1 MKILIISDSHGNKK
15 ALNHVFNDMEF
26 DYLIFLGDGLND
38 LGDYKYL
45 DNIYFV
51 AGNCDFFS
59 NEPNEKLINIA
70 GKKFFITH
78 GNKYGV
84 KGRLDMLK
92 ARGDELGV
100 DFVCFGHTHSQCI
113 ETYNGRYL
121 LNPGSFQKKSN
132 GESVGLQ
139 VDIDKDIK
147 ISSFNIK
154 S

>member
-1 MKILIISDSHGNKK
+1 MKILMISDSHGNKK
-15 ALNHVFNDMEF
+15 GINKIFAEKSF
-26 DYLIFLGDGLND
+26 DYLIFLGDGLSD

-45 DNIYFV
+45 ENVYYV

-59 NEPNEKLINIA
+59 SEPNERVVTIA

-84 KGRLDMLK
+84 KGRLDYIK

-113 ETYNGRYL
+113 ESYNGKYL

-132 GESVGLQ
+132 DLSCGLQ
-139 VDIDKDIK
+139 IEIGNDIN
-147 ISSFNIK
+147 ISSFNV
-154 S
+154 